1 MTRALKQYYFCYF
14 AAVGL
19 IEPFLTLYWRQL
31 GLSGPQI
38 GVLYSVTPA
47 TAIVAPWVLG
57 YLADRTR
64 RQWELLLA
72 TSLVSAVL
80 FAVLAWPAGF
90 WPIFALII
98 PYAVAKTPLLPFV
111 NSLTFAHLAHDRS
124 AYGRLRVWGSVG
136 YIVTAVVLGSLM
148 ERATTGIIFLGGA
161 LAYLGCTVI
170 ALRMRPSERQ
180 RTEGGVAPIAWQDL
194 AAFRPLIPFFV
205 GCLIIAASGG
215 ALRNFFGID
224 LTAKG
229 GSTGLVGLSWA
240 IGVAAEVI
248 VMLQGPRLLSR
259 FGARGL
265 LLAGCLATAI
275 RWTLYAVLTEP
286 LLIVAVSP
294 LHALTFASFYLGA
307 IDHLEQQTP
316 AALRTTGQGL
326 FSAMTFGVG
335 GTLGNLLSGW
345 LFEPLGMPILY
356 LVSAAIAVVGTAV
369 LALSVSPAREVV
381 GRPHAARTA
390 GSLRP

>member
-14 AAVGL
+14 AAIGL

-31 GLSGPQI
+31 GLSGSQI
-38 GVLYSVTPA
+38 GVLYSITPA
-47 TAIVAPWVLG
+47 TGIVAPWVLG

-64 RQWELLLA
+64 RHWELLLA
-72 TSLVSAVL
+72 TSLVSAGL
-80 FAVLAWPAGF
+80 FAVLALPSGF
-90 WPIFALII
+90 WPILALIV

-124 AYGRLRVWGSVG
+124 TYGRLRVWGSVG
-136 YIVTAVVLGSLM
+136 YIMTAVVLGSLM
-148 ERATTGIIFLGGA
+148 ERATTGVIFLGGA
-161 LAYLGCTVI
+161 LSYLGCTVI
-170 ALRMRPSERQ
+170 ALRLRPRAGQ
-180 RTEGGVAPIAWQDL
+180 RLSAGPAPIAWQDL

-205 GCLIIAASGG
+205 GCLIVAASGG
-215 ALRNFFGID
+215 TLRNFFGID

-307 IDHLEQQTP
+307 MDYLEQQTL
-316 AALRTTGQGL
+316 ATLRTTGQGL

-345 LFEPLGMPILY
+345 LFEPLGMATLY
-356 LVSAAIAVVGTAV
+356 AVSAILAVIGTAV
-369 LALSVSPAREVV
+369 LAVSVSPAREVV
-381 GRPHAARTA
+381 GRSHVARA
-390 GSLRP
+390 GGLRL